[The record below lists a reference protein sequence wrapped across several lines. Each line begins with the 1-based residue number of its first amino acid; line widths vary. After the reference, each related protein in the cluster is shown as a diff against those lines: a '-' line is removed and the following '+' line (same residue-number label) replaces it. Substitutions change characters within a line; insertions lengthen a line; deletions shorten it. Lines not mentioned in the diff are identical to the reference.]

1 MKLKALLENEKNR
14 IMSVPKAERA
24 GYILTYYWL
33 WIAGVAG
40 AVIFAVYLIHNAF
53 FTPKEN
59 WFYALFVNVIETDG
73 TVEELREGFISY
85 AGYDTSEKNVVI
97 NANSYFDAS
106 KTGGTN
112 NNYFQAFAAL
122 VESGDLDAVVTS
134 EANLIAVGEAGRL
147 LDLSAEPYGELFAG
161 WKDLFVYCIPYDEE
175 YSKDPVP
182 VGIDISGS
190 DLYKTYGL
198 YPEGAVLGIG
208 AYTKHPE
215 EVVRFLTFLNVG
227 PQGGKE

>member
-33 WIAGVAG
+33 WIAGVVG

-59 WFYALFVNVIETDG
+59 WFYALFVNVVETDSA
-73 TVEELREGFISY
+73 VEELREGFISY

-134 EANLIAVGEAGRL
+134 EANLIKVGEAGRL
-147 LDLSAEPYGELFAG
+147 LDLSAEAIKKDDYGGALVYA
-161 WKDLFVYCIPYDEE
+161 KDALKTGPF
-175 YSKDPVP
+175 DPS
-182 VGIDISGS
+182 IWQ
-190 DLYKTYGL
+190 
-198 YPEGAVLGIG
+198 GAVLAAIYAEDFELAGEYLDEG
-208 AYTKHPE
+208 
-215 EVVRFLTFLNVG
+215 LTVFPDDAGLCG
-227 PQGGKE
+227 LKRTFADASDAMTEAE

>member
-1 MKLKALLENEKNR
+1 
-14 IMSVPKAERA
+14 
-24 GYILTYYWL
+24 
-33 WIAGVAG
+33 
-40 AVIFAVYLIHNAF
+40 
-53 FTPKEN
+53 
-59 WFYALFVNVIETDG
+59 
-73 TVEELREGFISY
+73 
-85 AGYDTSEKNVVI
+85 
-97 NANSYFDAS
+97 
-106 KTGGTN
+106 
-112 NNYFQAFAAL
+112 
-122 VESGDLDAVVTS
+122 
-134 EANLIAVGEAGRL
+134 VGEAGRL
-147 LDLSAEPYGELFAG
+147 LDLAAEPYRELFSG
-161 WKDLFVYCIPYDEE
+161 WEDRFVYCIPYDEE